1 MTEYIIYSGEETD
14 LLGRRISNNLCRYSA
29 LKRLEH
35 NLHSLSVS
43 CISDIF
49 PKMTDREKPDKCH
62 FSQVITVNINNDKSC

>member
-1 MTEYIIYSGEETD
+1 MIEYIIYSREETD

-49 PKMTDREKPDKCH
+49 PKMTVWKDGKCN
-62 FSQVITVNINNDKSC
+62 FIGRNLINVTSAR